1 MSMAFNFG
9 KVGVHSEI
17 KDHAIKVTKPFD
29 HLVLQGHVKYVS
41 CSITITTRPMF
52 TKLGKVVTYYN
63 KLQLTKS
70 HNPLNMWSREVTR

>member
-29 HLVLQGHVKYVS
+29 HLVLQGHVKY
-41 CSITITTRPMF
+41 
-52 TKLGKVVTYYN
+52 YYH
-63 KLQLTKS
+63 KAYV
-70 HNPLNMWSREVTR
+70 H